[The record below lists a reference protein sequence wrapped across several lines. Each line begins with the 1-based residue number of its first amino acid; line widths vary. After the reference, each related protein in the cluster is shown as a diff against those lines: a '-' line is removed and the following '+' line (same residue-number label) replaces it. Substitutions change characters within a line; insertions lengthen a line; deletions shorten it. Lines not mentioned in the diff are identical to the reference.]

1 VLTGNTP
8 SYMLLKF
15 RRYLQKIL
23 PSDNGRFAKKKK
35 KIQADFQRNKLSR
48 MSNFLSLLN
57 QIWKRC
63 ENVLLTI

>member
-1 VLTGNTP
+1 
-8 SYMLLKF
+8 
-15 RRYLQKIL
+15 
-23 PSDNGRFAKKKK
+23 
-35 KIQADFQRNKLSR
+35 LSR

>member
-35 KIQADFQRNKLSR
+35 KNSSR
-48 MSNFLSLLN
+48 FST
-57 QIWKRC
+57 QQVVT
-63 ENVLLTI
+63 NVKFSVTFKSDLETL